1 MAITALNDYN
11 SFSGLKDLQSQASQ
25 DPDQAIKAAAQQFES
40 IFINMMLKSMR
51 DTVPED
57 SMFGGHTMDS
67 YMNMMDQQLA
77 VDLSVNGGIGLA
89 DIIERQLKTSVSLE
103 K

>member
-1 MAITALNDYN
+1 MALTALNDYN
-11 SFSGLKDLQSQASQ
+11 NFSGLKDLQSKASI
-25 DPDQAIKAAAQQFES
+25 DPDEAIKAAAQQFES
-40 IFINMMLKSMR
+40 LFINMMLKSMR
-51 DTVPED
+51 DTIPEN
-57 SMFGGHTMDS
+57 SLFGGHTMDS

-89 DIIERQLKTSVSLE
+89 DIIERQLQASVSLE